1 VTSTSAPSFYN
12 ALNYFTSSIWDSNG
26 SEEAHSQE
34 GGSAIPTYGSSPPP
48 AKHSPEK
55 RKRFI
60 SKDEEDFLEILS
72 DVVSDVV
79 ADEVNESPSKRFPS
93 NIFDAP
99 ADLSDSD
106 EEESNPHESD
116 VVKLLADAPAYQVY
130 LEVQEKR
137 MASTRPLTVV
147 ASELDLWAHNAI
159 KSMQITLEDT
169 TDVGHLSEEEFNKR
183 MGSLD
188 EVLSQFSHDF
198 DSDLSVPFCLSRT
211 EPGAPEMDIGP
222 SEYLDRNYSF
232 QNLVDELEPNFR
244 GDMHNIS
251 SDTDE
256 SMDHSRF
263 ILDHVVPSLITPP
276 NSNQYG
282 KLLETPPSTHLSR
295 SSVSSSIADPDS
307 SAESMPLATS
317 NPPCTLRYMKNIV
330 AHNLELA
337 RENEELR
344 RKLKYLQENRGGE
357 NLPSSPL

>member
-251 SDTDE
+251 SDKWLEKYYFVMLKDE
-256 SMDHSRF
+256 GKWT
-263 ILDHVVPSLITPP
+263 IASLQKNVCID
-276 NSNQYG
+276 SSS
-282 KLLETPPSTHLSR
+282 STA
-295 SSVSSSIADPDS
+295 SSSIADPDS

>member
-251 SDTDE
+251 SDAIEGDGSSGPWGCRSQE
-256 SMDHSRF
+256 
-263 ILDHVVPSLITPP
+263 IL
-276 NSNQYG
+276 
-282 KLLETPPSTHLSR
+282 
-295 SSVSSSIADPDS
+295 SSSIADPDS
-307 SAESMPLATS
+307 SAESIPLATS